1 MSEQCQEKNWVK
13 NYLDLLDIIKQQE
26 EIIAKQNETIAR
38 LVNETAEQENMI
50 SVLMREHLDT

>member
-1 MSEQCQEKNWVK
+1 MREQCQEKNWVK

-50 SVLMREHLDT
+50 HVLMQNIVD

>member
-1 MSEQCQEKNWVK
+1 LREQCQEKIGVK

-26 EIIAKQNETIAR
+26 EIIAKQNEMIAR

-50 SVLMREHLDT
+50 SVLMQNMVD